1 MKIEE
6 NLINEYSGT
15 SFNVTKEN
23 DITHLRFS
31 NGDWIHNVELISKV
45 FLGECEGCN
54 REKIKDIFD
63 GFSYDKILVGGL
75 GLGLIPN
82 HLVSKS
88 KSVIDVIENNKE
100 LIDWVNNE
108 GYLDDSINIIEADV
122 FSYTPSK
129 TYDLILI
136 DLWWL
141 ESDITEEIK
150 TSLKNRYSSHLNE
163 GGKLFLPLIEEE
175 LK

>member
-1 MKIEE
+1 M
-6 NLINEYSGT
+6 
-15 SFNVTKEN
+15 
-23 DITHLRFS
+23 
-31 NGDWIHNVELISKV
+31 
-45 FLGECEGCN
+45 
-54 REKIKDIFD
+54 
-63 GFSYDKILVGGL
+63 
-75 GLGLIPN
+75 
-82 HLVSKS
+82 SKS